1 MIKTKN
7 YFFEGMNYNATAS
20 SSWWYIGHF
29 CIPYWNATYL
39 DKFEPIIKPLMI
51 IQNFMTEVFFNK
63 KNYYLMFT
71 MLEEFLT
78 LIYIIGNDVYNII
91 LFDPNTLNYSQSF
104 TVSISFQ
111 IQSLYTQGI
120 TNW

>member
-1 MIKTKN
+1 
-7 YFFEGMNYNATAS
+7 
-20 SSWWYIGHF
+20 
-29 CIPYWNATYL
+29 
-39 DKFEPIIKPLMI
+39 MI
-51 IQNFMTEVFFNK
+51 IPNFMTEVFFNK
-63 KNYYLMFT
+63 KNYSLIYT
-71 MLEEFLT
+71 MLEGFLT

-104 TVSISFQ
+104 TVSISYQ